1 MIKDK
6 ESLIYKI
13 KLAVAE
19 YCYDHDDNDF
29 YIVVSVSANDG
40 WVKAEIKED

>member
-6 ESLIYKI
+6 ESLIDKI
-13 KLAVAE
+13 ELAVSE
-19 YCYDHDDNDF
+19 YCYDYDDTDF

-40 WVKAEIKED
+40 WVKAEIKEE